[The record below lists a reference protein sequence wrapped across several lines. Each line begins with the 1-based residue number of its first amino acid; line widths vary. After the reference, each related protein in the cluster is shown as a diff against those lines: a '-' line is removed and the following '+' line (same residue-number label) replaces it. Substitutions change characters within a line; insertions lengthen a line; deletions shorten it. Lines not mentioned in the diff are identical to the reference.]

1 MGNGEWGMRNEAERA
16 AAPIPHSAFDI
27 PHSSMRIIMLAT
39 GPFAVPTFR
48 ALLGPPERYQ
58 VVALV
63 TRPEREAHTRDKQQ
77 PAANLMQA
85 MATDLGLS
93 IFAPE
98 DINSPEAHAQL
109 KPLDPD
115 LFIVC
120 DYGQIL
126 SRDTL
131 AVARLGGINL
141 HGSLLPKYRGAAP
154 IQWAI
159 YHGETET
166 GVTVIHMTPR
176 LDAGPCLVQKS
187 TPIDPDETAVDL
199 EPRLAELGVS
209 AVLETIEL
217 LESGRA
223 GAAILQDPRLASKAP
238 RLKKTDGLVDWS
250 RSARE
255 IRNQVRAFQPWP
267 KTFTFWRRPEGEP
280 LRLILEDVAVVA
292 EEVIKVTL
300 AGERRPPP
308 GTAISVDKQSL
319 MILCG
324 QGALLPQIVQP
335 AGKRSMSIGEFLRGH
350 PVREGDRFGS
360 EA

>member
-1 MGNGEWGMRNEAERA
+1 
-16 AAPIPHSAFDI
+16 
-27 PHSSMRIIMLAT
+27 LA
-39 GPFAVPTFR
+39 
-48 ALLGPPERYQ
+48 
-58 VVALV
+58 
-63 TRPEREAHTRDKQQ
+63 
-77 PAANLMQA
+77 
-85 MATDLGLS
+85 GL
-93 IFAPE
+93 
-98 DINSPEAHAQL
+98 N
-109 KPLDPD
+109 PD

-131 AVARLGGINL
+131 ALARLGGINL

-159 YHGETET
+159 YHGETVT

-176 LDAGPCLVQKS
+176 LDAGPCLVQKRMQ
-187 TPIDPDETAVDL
+187 IGPDETAMDL

-209 AVLETIEL
+209 AVLEAIEL

-223 GAAILQDPRLASKAP
+223 GAAIPQDPKLASKAP

-250 RSARE
+250 RSALE

-267 KTFTFWRRPEGEP
+267 KTYTFWRRREGEP
-280 LRLILEDVAVVA
+280 LRLIFEDVAVA
-292 EEVIKVTL
+292 ADEVVKVTL
-300 AGERRPPP
+300 GGHSRPAP
-308 GTAISVDKQSL
+308 GTVICADRQSL

-350 PVREGDRFGS
+350 PVREGDQLGNA
-360 EA
+360 E